1 MIVGGI
7 IGAGGV
13 SSRSTSCLA
22 GTVSS
27 GSFHKKPGDVK
38 TFVAKPK
45 GADFTGGVKMEILS
59 AANDGWVKVNLSLVQ
74 VDLESGAKAE
84 TIPSD
89 MYITKGTARGK
100 TSQTIH
106 LSSTPSPI
114 TLAKDDYL
122 WFVFKSPGKS
132 GNQNIIFTIVNGQ
145 KNLRVLPTNYA
156 EGIVVIE

>member
-1 MIVGGI
+1 MNVGGI

-27 GSFHKKPGDVK
+27 GSFHKKTGDVK

-59 AANDGWVKVNLSLVQ
+59 ASPDGWVRANLSLVQ

-84 TIPSD
+84 TLPSD
-89 MYITKGTARGK
+89 ISITKGTSRGK
-100 TSQTIH
+100 TSQTIR
-106 LSSTPSPI
+106 LSSTPSLI
-114 TLAKDDYL
+114 TLEKDDYI
-122 WFVFKSPGKS
+122 WFVFRSPGKS
-132 GNQNIIFTIVNGQ
+132 GNQNILFTIVNGQ
-145 KNLRVLPTNYA
+145 KNLRVLPTNYV